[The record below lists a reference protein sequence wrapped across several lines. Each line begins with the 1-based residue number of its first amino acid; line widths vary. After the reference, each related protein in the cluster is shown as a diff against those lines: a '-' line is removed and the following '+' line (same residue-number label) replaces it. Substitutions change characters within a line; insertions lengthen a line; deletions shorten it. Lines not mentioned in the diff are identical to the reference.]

1 LQTPALPEFAASS
14 FDGATFR
21 LLAEYLPTPCWIANA
36 DGSIGWY
43 NRRWH
48 EYCGTTPE
56 QMEGWGWQSVHDPV
70 LLPAVVERWTFS
82 IATGEPFEMTFPMR
96 GADGLFRPFLTRV
109 EPFRDALGQVAHW
122 FGVNTDVSEQRAVE
136 DALRDASVRNEALA
150 AEQAAILG
158 QLAEGVVVTDCEGRT
173 VFFNEAAARLHGGKW
188 LGVQLDD
195 YSEAYRLLTED
206 GQPHPPRELPL
217 ARAVLDG
224 ETIVDARWRIRRP
237 DGSEVLVIGSA
248 KPVYEAEGTLI
259 RAVLTMRD
267 DTERWAAEQALLE
280 LTTTLEARVE
290 ERTRQR
296 DRTWRNSQDLLLV
309 ISFDGVFQAANP
321 AWTHVLGWQPE
332 DIVGC
337 CHLDFIHPDDHA
349 SSQGALLAAAS
360 NGLPRYE
367 NRYRHKEGS
376 YRWVSWVASP
386 EESFIYA
393 SGRDITVEKEAA
405 EALAQAEE
413 QLRQSQKMEAVGQL
427 TGGIAHDFNNLLQG
441 ISGSLELMRTRAA
454 QGRTAEFGRYIETAM
469 GSATRA
475 AALTHRLLA
484 FSRRQTL
491 EPRPTEVNR
500 LVGGMEELF
509 HRTVGPGIQ
518 VETSFAAEPWPVLCD
533 PHQLENAL
541 LNLIINAR
549 DAMPDGG
556 HLLIETTNTALL
568 ERRGAPKD
576 WPPRNVP
583 PGEYVALSVVDTGT
597 GMPPE
602 VMARAF
608 DPFFTTKPL
617 GQGTGLGL
625 SMIYGFV
632 RQSGGHVR
640 LRSEVGQG
648 TTVAI
653 YLPRH
658 LGAIHPKPGVNETAD
673 LQAASAS
680 AVVLVVE
687 DEPDVRMVI
696 VEVLSDLG
704 YAVLE
709 AADGRSGLQILES
722 GTRIDLLL
730 TDVGLP
736 GGMNGRQLADAARL
750 RRPELHV
757 LFVTGYADSVAV
769 GYGQMEPGMQ
779 VMTKP
784 FALGALAAR
793 VQGIL
798 TVDQMGLI

>member
-1 LQTPALPEFAASS
+1 MQTSALPEPVAPSI
-14 FDGATFR
+14 DNVTFR
-21 LLAEYLPTPCWIANA
+21 LLAENLPVLCWIANA
-36 DGSIGWY
+36 DGYIVWY

-70 LLPAVVERWTFS
+70 LLPEVLERWTFS

-109 EPFRDALGQVAHW
+109 QPLRDAAGEVVRW
-122 FGVNTDVSEQRAVE
+122 FGVNTDVSKQRAVE
-136 DALRDASVRNEALA
+136 DALREASARNEALA

-173 VFFNEAAARLHGGKW
+173 TFFNEAATRLHGGNW
-188 LGVQLDD
+188 LGVKLGD
-195 YSEAYRLLTED
+195 YSEEYHLLTED
-206 GQPHPPRELPL
+206 GQPHAPRELPI
-217 ARAVLDG
+217 ARAVLEG
-224 ETIVDARWRIRRP
+224 ETITDARWRIRRP
-237 DGSEVLVIGSA
+237 DGSAVLVIGSA
-248 KPVYEAEGTLI
+248 KPVHRADGGLVGAVVTL
-259 RAVLTMRD
+259 RD
-267 DTERWAAEQALLE
+267 DTERWATEQALLE
-280 LTTTLEARVE
+280 LATTLEARVE

-309 ISFDGVFQAANP
+309 VDPKGVFQAANP
-321 AWTHVLGWQPE
+321 AWTRILGWQPDE
-332 DIVGC
+332 IVGRSY
-337 CHLDFIHPDDHA
+337 LAFIHPDDHA
-349 SSQGALLAAAS
+349 SSRDAFLKAVAKE
-360 NGLPRYE
+360 LPRYE
-367 NRYRHKEGS
+367 NRFRHKDGS

-386 EESFIYA
+386 EENFIYA

-405 EALAQAEE
+405 EALAHAEE

-441 ISGSLELMRTRAA
+441 ISGSLELMRTRTT
-454 QGRTAEFGRYIETAM
+454 QGRTAELGRYIETAM
-469 GSATRA
+469 GSANRA

-491 EPRPTEVNR
+491 DPKPTEVNR

-541 LNLIINAR
+541 LNLVINAR

-568 ERRGAPKD
+568 DRRGAPKD
-576 WPPRNVP
+576 LPPRNVP

-597 GMPPE
+597 GMTPE

-640 LRSEVGQG
+640 LRSEMGQG

-658 LGAIHPKPGVNETAD
+658 LGAVHSKQDADEAAD

-704 YAVLE
+704 YTVLE
-709 AADGRSGLQILES
+709 AADGRSGLRILES

-757 LFVTGYADSVAV
+757 LFVTGYADSIAV
-769 GYGQMEPGMQ
+769 GYGQMERGMQ
-779 VMTKP
+779 VMIKP
-784 FALGALAAR
+784 FIMDALAAR

-798 TVDQMGLI
+798 SIDQVGLI